1 MDIAIHIGNAF
12 PQIGKLPQVPLYHL
26 YNVSHLLL
34 VFPTPTATLLQQ
46 TLGSTSI
53 LISVI
58 LVLHS
63 SRPPPHRP
71 RPLPSHRWQP
81 LLDLV
86 KHLSHLFIHLDVLE
100 LGILGCKNLPNWVYS
115 PYQKKKLNH
124 PTQRRRRRRR
134 NGTVTYRPLFL
145 TPPHILP
152 HRHRLV
158 RVNQN
163 QDLK

>member
-1 MDIAIHIGNAF
+1 MDIAIHIGNAS

-34 VFPTPTATLLQQ
+34 VYPTPTPTLLQT

-86 KHLSHLFIHLDVLE
+86 KHLSHLSIHLDVLE
-100 LGILGCKNLPNWVYS
+100 LGILGCKNLPNWVCS
-115 PYQKKKLNH
+115 PYQKKKLN
-124 PTQRRRRRRR
+124 PQQKRKR
-134 NGTVTYRPLFL
+134 NGTVTYRPLSPI
-145 TPPHILP
+145 PPHTLP
-152 HRHRLV
+152 LRLPLV
-158 RVNQN
+158 KVNQN
-163 QDLK
+163 QDQR